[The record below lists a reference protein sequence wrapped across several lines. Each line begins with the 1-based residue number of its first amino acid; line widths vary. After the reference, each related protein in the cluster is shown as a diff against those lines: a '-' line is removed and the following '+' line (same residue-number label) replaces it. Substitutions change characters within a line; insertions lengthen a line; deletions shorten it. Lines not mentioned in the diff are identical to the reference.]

1 MSNFSHTADHAC
13 DGFFRASRMSRR
25 GLLQIG
31 GLGLLSAALPGL
43 RAASA
48 AHGTNAGTFGRAKRC
63 IFLFMWGG
71 PSQLDTFD
79 PKPDA
84 PSDIRGEFQSIATNV
99 PGIQISEHL
108 RHMAQRMDKVC
119 VVRSLCHDDPAH
131 LSSGHATL
139 TGHLAPVVR
148 SDAEPPSERD
158 SPHLGSVVS
167 RLKPGSKSMPGFVT
181 LPWLCHHPAAPGG
194 NAPGQDGGWY
204 GKRYSPLLV
213 SGDPNLP
220 GWRIPSLSLVDG
232 IDVRRLDDRKS
243 LLRDLDQ
250 IRAGHDVDG
259 SMPEIGSLRDQA
271 FGLLSSPQV
280 RQAFDLSQESTAM
293 RERYGRN
300 IHGQCV
306 LLARR
311 LVEHGV
317 PYVGVN
323 WHNDGKNFWDTH
335 NDNFNRLKNDLI
347 PPSDQ
352 ALATLLDDLSERGL
366 LDDTLVCWVG
376 EFGRKPQI
384 SSGNAANAGRDH
396 WPGCYSG
403 LFAGAGIR
411 GGSIFGS
418 SDKFAAAP
426 RENPV
431 SPQDYGATV
440 LHALGV
446 DPQTMVTDKLGRP
459 IAVNE
464 GKVIHGVFG

>member
-1 MSNFSHTADHAC
+1 MTRESSNAADGC
-13 DGFFRASRMSRR
+13 RDFLRAQSLTRR
-25 GLLQIG
+25 GLLQLG
-31 GLGLLSAALPGL
+31 GLSLLGDNLFGKALAATPEATPV
-43 RAASA
+43 R
-48 AHGTNAGTFGRAKRC
+48 GTFGRAKRC

-71 PSQLDTFD
+71 PSQLETFD

-84 PSDIRGEFQSIATNV
+84 PSDIRGEFQPISTNV
-99 PGIQISEHL
+99 PGLHISEHF
-108 RHMAQRMDKVC
+108 RHMAAQMDKVC

-148 SDAEPPSERD
+148 SDAEPPSDRD
-158 SPHLGSVVS
+158 SPHLGSVVA
-167 RLKPGSKSMPGFVT
+167 RLKPGARTMPAFVT

-194 NAPGQDGGWY
+194 NAPGQNGGWY
-204 GKRYSPLLV
+204 GKRYSPLMV
-213 SGDPNLP
+213 TGDPNLP
-220 GWRIPSLSLVDG
+220 DWNIPSLNLIDG
-232 IDVRRLDDRKS
+232 IDARRLDDRRA
-243 LLRDLDQ
+243 LLGSIDRL
-250 IRAGHDVDG
+250 RAGIDVDG
-259 SMPEIGSLRDQA
+259 TIPEVNSLRDQA
-271 FGLLSSPQV
+271 FGLLGSPQV
-280 RQAFDLSQESTAM
+280 RNAFDLNRESAAT

-311 LVEHGV
+311 LAEQGV
-317 PYVGVN
+317 PVVSVN
-323 WHNDGKNFWDTH
+323 WHNDGRNFWDTH
-335 NDNFNRLKNDLI
+335 DNNFNRLKNDLI
-347 PPSDQ
+347 PPADQ
-352 ALATLLDDLSERGL
+352 ALAALLTDLSERGM

-384 SSGNAANAGRDH
+384 SGTAGRDH

-403 LFAGAGIR
+403 LFAGAGIH
-411 GGSIFGS
+411 GGSVYGA

-431 SPQDYGATV
+431 SPQDYAATV

-446 DPQTMVTDKLGRP
+446 DPQTMVPDKLGRP

-464 GKVIHGVFG
+464 GRVIHGVFG

>member
-1 MSNFSHTADHAC
+1 MTRVPKPPADAC
-13 DGFFRASRMSRR
+13 PDFFRAQMMNRR
-25 GLLQIG
+25 GLLQLG
-31 GLGLLSAALPGL
+31 GLSLLGMGMAGKASTAAP
-43 RAASA
+43 
-48 AHGTNAGTFGRAKRC
+48 NAVERGTFGRAKRC
-63 IFLFMWGG
+63 IFIFMWGG

-79 PKPDA
+79 PKPNA
-84 PSDIRGEFQSIATNV
+84 PSDIRGEFQPTSTNV
-99 PGIQISEHL
+99 PGIQISEHF
-108 RHMAQRMDKVC
+108 RRMAGQMDKVC

-148 SDAEPPSERD
+148 SDAEPPSDRD
-158 SPHLGSVVS
+158 SPHLGSVVAK
-167 RLKPGSKSMPGFVT
+167 LKPSPRTMPAFVT
-181 LPWLCHHPAAPGG
+181 LPWVCHHPAAPGG
-194 NAPGQDGGWY
+194 NAPGQNGGWY

-220 GWRIPSLSLVDG
+220 NWNIPSLNLIDGVDARRLEDRRALLNSIDRLRSG
-232 IDVRRLDDRKS
+232 IDV
-243 LLRDLDQ
+243 
-250 IRAGHDVDG
+250 DG
-259 SMPEIGSLRDQA
+259 TLPEISSLRDQA
-271 FGLLSSPQV
+271 FGLLSTPQV
-280 RQAFDLSQESTAM
+280 RNAFDLGRETEAT

-311 LVEHGV
+311 LVEQGV
-317 PYVGVN
+317 PIVSVN

-335 NDNFNRLKNDLI
+335 GDNFNRLKNDLI
-347 PPSDQ
+347 PPADQ
-352 ALATLLDDLSERGL
+352 ALAALLGDLSERGM

-384 SSGNAANAGRDH
+384 TAGNAGRDH

-411 GGSIFGS
+411 GGSIYGA
-418 SDKFAAAP
+418 SDNFAAAP

-431 SPQDYGATV
+431 SPQDYAATV
-440 LHALGV
+440 LHALGI
-446 DPQTMVTDKLGRP
+446 DPHTMVPDKLGRP

-464 GKVIHGVFG
+464 GKVIRGVFG

>member
-1 MSNFSHTADHAC
+1 MTRAPQNSAEGCRNFH
-13 DGFFRASRMSRR
+13 RAQALSRR
-25 GLLQIG
+25 GLLQLG
-31 GLGLLSAALPGL
+31 GLSLLGMSMPGKAFATLPTAQV
-43 RAASA
+43 R
-48 AHGTNAGTFGRAKRC
+48 GTFGRAKRC

-84 PSDIRGEFQSIATNV
+84 PSDIRGEFQPISTNV
-99 PGIQISEHL
+99 PGIQISEHF
-108 RHMAQRMDKVC
+108 RRMAGQMDKVC
-119 VVRSLCHDDPAH
+119 VVRSLSHDDPAH

-148 SDAEPPSERD
+148 SDAEPPSDRD
-158 SPHLGSVVS
+158 SPHLGSVVAK
-167 RLKPGSKSMPGFVT
+167 LKPGMRTMPAFVT
-181 LPWLCHHPAAPGG
+181 LPWVCHHPAAPGG
-194 NAPGQDGGWY
+194 NAPGQNGGWY

-213 SGDPNLP
+213 TGDPNLP
-220 GWRIPSLSLVDG
+220 KWNIPSLNLIDG
-232 IDVRRLDDRKS
+232 IDAQRLENRRALLGSIDR
-243 LLRDLDQ
+243 L
-250 IRAGHDVDG
+250 RAGIDVDG
-259 SMPEIGSLRDQA
+259 TIPEINSLRDQA

-280 RQAFDLSQESTAM
+280 RNAFDLGRETEAT

-311 LVEHGV
+311 LSEQGV
-317 PYVGVN
+317 PVVSVN

-335 NDNFNRLKNDLI
+335 GDNFNRLKNDLI
-347 PPSDQ
+347 PPADQ
-352 ALATLLDDLSERGL
+352 ALAALLSDLSERGM

-384 SSGNAANAGRDH
+384 SGTAGREH

-411 GGSIFGS
+411 GGSVYGS

-431 SPQDYGATV
+431 SPQDYAATV
-440 LHALGV
+440 LHALGI
-446 DPQTMVTDKLGRP
+446 DPQTMVPDKLGRP